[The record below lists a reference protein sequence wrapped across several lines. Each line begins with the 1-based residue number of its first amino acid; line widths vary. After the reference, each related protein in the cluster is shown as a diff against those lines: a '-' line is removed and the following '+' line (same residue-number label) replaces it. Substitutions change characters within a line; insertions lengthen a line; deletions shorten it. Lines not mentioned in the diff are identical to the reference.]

1 VAQVLQPSL
10 SAPNALINLRNIH
23 KEIGYILQ
31 EERRGEERRGETI
44 THHHCTTKHTIGNK

>member
-31 EERRGEERRGETI
+31 EERRGEERRGEERP
-44 THHHCTTKHTIGNK
+44 